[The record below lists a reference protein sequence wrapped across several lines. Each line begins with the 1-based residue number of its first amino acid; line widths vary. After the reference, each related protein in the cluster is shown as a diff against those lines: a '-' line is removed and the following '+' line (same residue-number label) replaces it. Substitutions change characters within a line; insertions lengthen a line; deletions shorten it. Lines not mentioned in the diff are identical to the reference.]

1 MAKTLCQLAVA
12 LLLCVLRRGLAVF
25 VGGFWVGAGA
35 QQQIGHYGMPIVRG
49 LVERRVSVVVVHRVH
64 VGIGIHK
71 LGCNGI
77 FALQGGIVERGAAV
91 AVHSLYLCLTTQSHQ
106 KRLECKNETR

>member
-12 LLLCVLRRGLAVF
+12 ALLCPLRRGLAAF
-25 VGGFWVGAGA
+25 VDGFWVGAGA
-35 QQQIGHYGMPIVRG
+35 QQQIGHYGMPMVRG
-49 LVERRVSVVVVHRVH
+49 PVERRVSGVVVHRVH

-77 FALQGGIVERGAAV
+77 FAFLGGPVERGVAAV
-91 AVHSLYLCLTTQSHQ
+91 VDGL
-106 KRLECKNETR
+106 